1 MGVFKWLR
9 RERLTVTTGR
19 VSPASSVDDPP
30 VQVGTIRTEEYKRDL
45 AEFQA
50 RRSIGS
56 KDVQDTPNKKKCG
69 RHSLPVSCTNCTGDP
84 DATFN
89 YEKKSAMKYKKKSQK
104 RTGSIH
110 SEEKLYEGA
119 PNIHFLFQNQVFMPG
134 NMFASYSEPRKQR
147 KHRQRSP
154 DFLVQKQID
163 FKDDQPLTP
172 PLFYKDSSLPF
183 DTKNFL
189 ELSRSDDELDGVKTG
204 DAKKSSEGS
213 GSHKNDSCDVKLWE
227 VMSELKHF
235 DKWADEQLQAPST
248 TSKSD
253 DSRSD
258 TSAFG
263 LPIASACNLDVTIE
277 RNSSWSLG
285 KWGVVPVQIKRLN
298 DVTVEH
304 VRKKWNMEINIL
316 RKFRHPNIILLMG
329 VYPDVQNNVHL
340 ICERCID
347 SLYGMLHMQGRI
359 LSIQTSI
366 HYTLDITNALVFL
379 NMQGYLH
386 TALTS
391 KSIMI
396 TAQDIAKIAD
406 LQPCTRLT
414 KKKIYDKGYDTYK
427 TEPHYTNISDNRTSS
442 ESEPLLTQRSD
453 TDVVSKPYDYYLEM
467 TDYNWQAPELFEPDE
482 GMVHPC
488 NKSDVYSLCLI
499 LWECCNASVP
509 WKTLNYAKLKEL
521 YTLWRTGLQ
530 LPRDG
535 SYPGCILA
543 VLEAGLKL
551 DREHRIDLGEL
562 QVALQKAKHDLDEIE
577 YIILPEKIAKK
588 KSSFSTQPWDTTS
601 PTDSD
606 YQSPKSLEHTAV
618 VHKHTDSSTGSDNEV
633 KSSHNETLR
642 KTNLLTSYTTEKCFV
657 SDEEDNVHTYH
668 SQIKDYSSAC
678 STPIAKLRAR
688 IRDIETP
695 GTLHRS
701 DSTEYCSIVSP
712 DTRLTHFGLNDDT
725 NRDEISERSTAKLSR
740 SFTPK
745 SYKPL
750 HIKVPEYNLD
760 SIKTILKDR
769 NGNEKSSYNFDIK
782 NYSLP
787 TTPIARSNKLRKNAW
802 LSGDV
807 DDRRHARNAGGQE
820 LSNNNEET
828 NTKQSPE
835 DSNSTNN
842 SLDKEEKCDELCS
855 YQLVRNEVVNY
866 RNDIA
871 RDSFTGLKRISDPPE
886 DFIQNTNLERARSL
900 NCVQSIKYKIEED
913 LLANVNVKPLVAIH
927 EKWIYEAN
935 KKTGRS
941 LSMPEDNNKRRVS
954 AVKPASHCTG
964 ALQKSL
970 SQHCITHSLGSYQPP
985 NASPTK
991 SGNQWEQYR
1000 QKRDVISK
1008 TINFHPID
1016 TKTYRKAAEKG
1027 TLTENIPS
1035 EPKVDR
1041 GTDTASIEDY
1051 IRDLIRKEFRQM
1063 MDQVSYDEVRE
1074 DMLDK
1079 GVTNIVE
1086 SLKGEPEVTAKRE
1099 SVKTYSTIKIN
1110 GNSKP
1115 LLQITFS
1122 RSGDNQLQ
1130 VLDSC
1135 VNVTICDAGSGR
1147 DEPAPGDQH
1156 HNSLKRCQAFSALQ
1170 VHEARS
1176 TEDLYID
1183 DEMSTNV
1190 QDFGKVKL
1198 IPLHGS
1204 IHEILCDKDDCCLIK
1219 LKQENG
1225 CDTIYFRCDDS
1236 IDAVDGPARH
1246 TDLVFK
1252 RSISI
1257 EERIHRLP
1265 TRPRDRTR
1273 PKSEILLKAIN
1284 NNTRP
1289 RSNSSPC
1296 LFKERRDDVELNI
1309 ESVAAY
1315 NDSSSDECLKCSEDD
1330 FETLER
1336 EIEEDL
1342 AKHLSSLTS
1351 GGLEKISEENLST
1364 IADDLSDKR

>member
-1 MGVFKWLR
+1 MKKFLYEYKALR
-9 RERLTVTTGR
+9 GRSERETSRNRRSRERLTVTTGR

-50 RRSIGS
+50 RRSNGS

-427 TEPHYTNISDNRTSS
+427 SEPHYTNISDNRTSS

-551 DREHRIDLGEL
+551 DRGHRIDLGGL

-712 DTRLTHFGLNDDT
+712 DTRLTNFGLNDDT

-820 LSNNNEET
+820 LSNNNE
-828 NTKQSPE
+828 
-835 DSNSTNN
+835 
-842 SLDKEEKCDELCS
+842 
-855 YQLVRNEVVNY
+855 
-866 RNDIA
+866 
-871 RDSFTGLKRISDPPE
+871 G
-886 DFIQNTNLERARSL
+886 
-900 NCVQSIKYKIEED
+900 
-913 LLANVNVKPLVAIH
+913 KPLLEVTLNIENQVCNCASDKIDLT
-927 EKWIYEAN
+927 EPYMFIMCY
-935 KKTGRS
+935 S
-941 LSMPEDNNKRRVS
+941 KRRVS

-1135 VNVTICDAGSGR
+1135 VNVTICDASSGR

-1170 VHEARS
+1170 EARS

>member
-1 MGVFKWLR
+1 MKKFLYEYKALR
-9 RERLTVTTGR
+9 GRSERETSRNRRSRERLTVTTGR

-56 KDVQDTPNKKKCG
+56 KDVQETPNKKKCG

-104 RTGSIH
+104 RTRSTH

-119 PNIHFLFQNQVFMPG
+119 PNIQFLFQNQVFMPG
-134 NMFASYSEPRKQR
+134 NVFASYSEPRKQR
-147 KHRQRSP
+147 KNRQRSP
-154 DFLVQKQID
+154 DFLAQKQID
-163 FKDDQPLTP
+163 FKDDEPQPLSP
-172 PLFYKDSSLPF
+172 PLFYKNNSLPF

-189 ELSRSDDELDGVKTG
+189 ELSRSDDELDGVKT
-204 DAKKSSEGS
+204 DVKNPSQGS
-213 GSHKNDSCDVKLWE
+213 GSHKNDSCDGKLWE

-277 RNSSWSLG
+277 RNTSWSLG
-285 KWGVVPVQIKRLN
+285 KWGIVPVQIKRLN

-347 SLYGMLHMQGRI
+347 TLYGILHIQGRI

-366 HYTLDITNALVFL
+366 NYTLDITNALVFL

-386 TALTS
+386 TAITS

-396 TAQDIAKIAD
+396 TAQDIAKLAD
-406 LQPCTRLT
+406 LQPCMKLT
-414 KKKIYDKGYDTYK
+414 KKKIYDKGYNTYK
-427 TEPHYTNISDNRTSS
+427 SEPHYTNISDNQTSS

-453 TDVVSKPYDYYLEM
+453 INAVSKPYEYYCEM
-467 TDYNWQAPELFEPDE
+467 IDYNWQAPELFEPEE
-482 GMVHPC
+482 GIVHPC
-488 NKSDVYSLCLI
+488 NKSDVYSLCLL

-521 YTLWRTGLQ
+521 YTLWKTGLQ

-535 SYPGCILA
+535 SYPGCVLA
-543 VLEAGLKL
+543 LLESGLKL
-551 DREHRIDLGEL
+551 DRTSRIDLEEL

-577 YIILPEKIAKK
+577 YIILPDRIAKK

-618 VHKHTDSSTGSDNEV
+618 IHKHTDSSTGSENDM
-633 KSSHNETLR
+633 KSSNNETLR
-642 KTNLLTSYTTEKCFV
+642 KTNLLTSYTTEKCFI
-657 SDEEDNVHTYH
+657 SDDEDIHTYT

-688 IRDIETP
+688 IKDIETP

-712 DTRLTHFGLNDDT
+712 DTRLTNFGLNDDT
-725 NRDEISERSTAKLSR
+725 NKDESSERSNAKLSR

-750 HIKVPEYNLD
+750 HIKVPEYNFD
-760 SIKTILKDR
+760 SVKTILKNR

-807 DDRRHARNAGGQE
+807 NDRRNARKTGAQE
-820 LSNNNEET
+820 LINNNKEAKSE
-828 NTKQSPE
+828 QSPT

-842 SLDKEEKCDELCS
+842 SLDKEEKCDELSS
-855 YQLVRNEVVNY
+855 YQLVRNEIVNY
-866 RNDIA
+866 RNEIA

-886 DFIQNTNLERARSL
+886 DFIHNTNLERARSL

-941 LSMPEDNNKRRVS
+941 NSMPEDNNKGRVL
-954 AVKPASHCTG
+954 AVKPASHCTDT
-964 ALQKSL
+964 LQKSL
-970 SQHCITHSLGSYQPP
+970 PQLSITPSPGSYQPHKT
-985 NASPTK
+985 SPTK
-991 SGNQWEQYR
+991 NGNQWEQYC

-1008 TINFHPID
+1008 SMNFHPID
-1016 TKTYRKAAEKG
+1016 TKTYKKAVEKG
-1027 TLTENIPS
+1027 TLTDNIPS
-1035 EPKVDR
+1035 VTKVDR
-1041 GTDTASIEDY
+1041 GTDTVSIEDY
-1051 IRDLIRKEFRQM
+1051 IRDVIRKEFRYM
-1063 MDQVSYDEVRE
+1063 MDETYDGHEEALHRR
-1074 DMLDK
+1074 
-1079 GVTNIVE
+1079 VTNIVG
-1086 SLKGEPEVTAKRE
+1086 SLTGEPEVTHKE
-1099 SVKTYSTIKIN
+1099 PLTTYSTIKIN
-1110 GNSKP
+1110 GNNKP

-1122 RSGDNQLQ
+1122 RCGDNTLH
-1130 VLDSC
+1130 VMDGC
-1135 VNVTICDAGSGR
+1135 VNVSVA
-1147 DEPAPGDQH
+1147 DEPA
-1156 HNSLKRCQAFSALQ
+1156 LKRCQAFSALQ
-1170 VHEARS
+1170 VHVC
-1176 TEDLYID
+1176 
-1183 DEMSTNV
+1183 N
-1190 QDFGKVKL
+1190 
-1198 IPLHGS
+1198 LHC
-1204 IHEILCDKDDCCLIK
+1204 IHTHTHR
-1219 LKQENG
+1219 QH
-1225 CDTIYFRCDDS
+1225 
-1236 IDAVDGPARH
+1236 AARH
-1246 TDLVFK
+1246 GRLCQ
-1252 RSISI
+1252 R
-1257 EERIHRLP
+1257 ERGGRARAQEVP
-1265 TRPRDRTR
+1265 GVQRAAD
-1273 PKSEILLKAIN
+1273 
-1284 NNTRP
+1284 NTLHVMDGCV
-1289 RSNSSPC
+1289 N
-1296 LFKERRDDVELNI
+1296 V
-1309 ESVAAY
+1309 SVA
-1315 NDSSSDECLKCSEDD
+1315 DEPALKRCQAFSALQVHVCNLHCIH
-1330 FETLER
+1330 THRQHAARHGRLCQRER
-1336 EIEEDL
+1336 
-1342 AKHLSSLTS
+1342 
-1351 GGLEKISEENLST
+1351 GGRARAQEVPGVQRAAGT
-1364 IADDLSDKR
+1364 CM